1 VNLGSAAR
9 KPKRKAALKVTTT
22 KSAAPKDVLRSQLRE
37 TVTATILDAAEE
49 RFASQGLT
57 AASLAEIAKAAGVA
71 VGTLYNY
78 FADREALVT
87 ALLASR
93 RDALR
98 AQLIVALEAGKA
110 DKFEQRLR
118 AFSRAAF
125 QTFENLRS
133 YMKIMF
139 QAEHLKHHSKTD
151 IFQLVEQQI
160 VAAGVAE
167 GVIEKRD
174 ADTFATLYIGGV
186 RSVVVRSLD
195 NNTPFVDKADAMIS
209 MLLDGA
215 RRNP

>member
-9 KPKRKAALKVTTT
+9 KPKRKPAPRATAGK
-22 KSAAPKDVLRSQLRE
+22 APKDALRSQLRE

-98 AQLIVALEAGKA
+98 AKLIVALEAGTSET
-110 DKFEQRLR
+110 FERRLR
-118 AFSRAAF
+118 LFTRAAF
-125 QTFENLRS
+125 EAFDHTRS

-139 QAEHLKHHSKTD
+139 AAEHLKQHTKTD
-151 IFQLVEQQI
+151 IFALVEQQI

-167 GVIEKRD
+167 GVIDRRD

-195 NNTPFVDKADAMIS
+195 SNTGFADKADSIVT

-215 RRNP
+215 RRKS